1 MIRDIVKDE
10 SILTQKSELF
20 VRGEDDYIIQ
30 DLLDTANAHIENCA
44 GLASIQLG
52 IPKRVIV
59 ARSNENKFTVFIN
72 PIIIRTSPEMYTT
85 SEGCLSL
92 EGLRTVQ
99 RHKSVLVSWT
109 TPDYKHKV
117 HMFNGRL
124 AQILQ
129 HEIDHCN
136 GKLI

>member
-10 SILTQKSELF
+10 GILTQKSELF

-59 ARSNENKFTVFIN
+59 VRNNENKFKVFIN
-72 PIIIRTSPEMYTT
+72 PIIIRTSPEMYAT
-85 SEGCLSL
+85 SE
-92 EGLRTVQ
+92 
-99 RHKSVLVSWT
+99 
-109 TPDYKHKV
+109 
-117 HMFNGRL
+117 
-124 AQILQ
+124 
-129 HEIDHCN
+129 
-136 GKLI
+136 